1 MKNDAVFYN
10 LNKDDVKRIT
20 VITGHFGSG
29 KTEFAINYA
38 LALKEL
44 GLDVIIIDF
53 DIVNPYFRTKDAE
66 QFLFNQKIDVISP
79 KFANLNIEN
88 PYLPPEIM
96 RAFDD
101 KLKYIIFDVGGD
113 EDGAAPLGVYNEHFL
128 KEDYNMFF
136 VLNERRLLTQSVE
149 DALQICNEIKY
160 VSRLNFTGIV
170 NNTHLMQ
177 YTNKEIVLEGQKLA
191 EKFSVKTNIPV
202 KFITGT
208 PKILA
213 EISEYSDI
221 NADNCFP
228 LKLFVGPGF

>member
-29 KTEFAINYA
+29 KTEFALNYA

-66 QFLFNQKIDVISP
+66 QFLLNQKIDVISP
-79 KFANLNIEN
+79 EFANLNIEN
-88 PYLPPEIM
+88 PYLPPEIL

-101 KLKYIIFDVGGD
+101 KSKYIVFDVGGD
-113 EDGAAPLGVYNEHFL
+113 EDGATPLGVYNEHFL
-128 KEDYNMFF
+128 KEEYNMFF
-136 VLNERRLLTQSVE
+136 VLNERRLLTQSVN
-149 DALQICNEIKY
+149 DALQIYNEIKY
-160 VSRLNFTGIV
+160 VSRLDFTGIV

-177 YTNKEIVLEGQKLA
+177 YTNKEILLEGQKLA

-202 KFITGT
+202 KFITAT

-221 NADNCFP
+221 NTYNCFP
-228 LKLFVGPGF
+228 LRLFVGPGF

>member
-29 KTEFAINYA
+29 KTEFALNYA

-66 QFLFNQKIDVISP
+66 QFLLNQKIDVISP
-79 KFANLNIEN
+79 EFANLNIEN
-88 PYLPPEIM
+88 PYLPPEIL

-101 KLKYIIFDVGGD
+101 KSKYIVFDVG
-113 EDGAAPLGVYNEHFL
+113 ATPLGVYNEHFL
-128 KEDYNMFF
+128 KEEYDMFF
-136 VLNERRLLTQSVE
+136 VLNERRLLTQSVD
-149 DALQICNEIKY
+149 DALQIYNEIKY
-160 VSRLNFTGIV
+160 VSRLDFTGIV

-177 YTNKEIVLEGQKLA
+177 YTNKEILLEGQKLA
-191 EKFSVKTNIPV
+191 EKFSVKTNIPI
-202 KFITGT
+202 KFITAT

-221 NADNCFP
+221 NTYNCFP
-228 LKLFVGPGF
+228 LRLFVGPGF

>member
-29 KTEFAINYA
+29 KTEFALNYA
-38 LALKEL
+38 FALKEL

-66 QFLFNQKIDVISP
+66 QFLLNQKIDVISP
-79 KFANLNIEN
+79 EFANLNIEN
-88 PYLPPEIM
+88 PYLPPEIL

-101 KLKYIIFDVGGD
+101 KSKYIVFDVGGD
-113 EDGAAPLGVYNEHFL
+113 EDGATPLGVYNEHFL
-128 KEDYNMFF
+128 KEEYDMFF
-136 VLNERRLLTQSVE
+136 VLNERRLLTQSVD
-149 DALQICNEIKY
+149 DALQIYNEIKY
-160 VSRLNFTGIV
+160 VSRLDFTGIV

-177 YTNKEIVLEGQKLA
+177 YTNKEILLEGQKLA

-202 KFITGT
+202 KFITAT
-208 PKILA
+208 PNILA
-213 EISEYSDI
+213 DISEYSDI
-221 NADNCFP
+221 NADNCFA

>member
-29 KTEFAINYA
+29 KTEFALNYA

-66 QFLFNQKIDVISP
+66 QFLLNQKIDVISP
-79 KFANLNIEN
+79 EFANLNIEN
-88 PYLPPEIM
+88 PYLAPEIL

-101 KLKYIIFDVGGD
+101 KSKYIVFDVGGD
-113 EDGAAPLGVYNEHFL
+113 EDGATPLGVYNEHFL
-128 KEDYNMFF
+128 KEEYDMFF
-136 VLNERRLLTQSVE
+136 VLNERRLLTQSVD
-149 DALQICNEIKY
+149 DALQIYNEIKY
-160 VSRLNFTGIV
+160 VSRLDFTGIV

-177 YTNKEIVLEGQKLA
+177 YTNKEILLEGQKLA
-191 EKFSVKTNIPV
+191 EKFSVKTNIPI
-202 KFITGT
+202 KFITAT

-221 NADNCFP
+221 NTYNCFP
-228 LKLFVGPGF
+228 LRLFVGPGF